1 MTIFQGDNTA
11 AFGGNLLTIN
21 ISTES
26 GIIPTI
32 KRAELKIGCIF
43 KTFNNPVFPITLNL
57 TEEETSKLQTVNYAY
72 LAVWD
77 INNRKKTC
85 EGTVAI
91 QTSPR
96 RV

>member
-11 AFGGNLLTIN
+11 AFGGNFLTIN

-26 GIIPTI
+26 GVVPEI
-32 KRAELKIGCIF
+32 KRAELKIGCLRKNF
-43 KTFNNPVFPITLNL
+43 LNPVFPITINL
-57 TEEETSKLQTVNYAY
+57 SESETEKLQAINTAY

-77 INNRKKTC
+77 NEGRKKTC
-85 EGTVAI
+85 EGKLTFSTNA
-91 QTSPR
+91 R